1 MMMRTIS
8 LIGVVIPSAATTTTA
23 TGIIPIPLPI
33 PVSVSLFA
41 LHILVPCGQS
51 RKYILSVIFWCS
63 GMLRHLVYAYN
74 TALVKNENGN
84 ENNIQNIK
92 DIIRDV
98 TDKPKKET
106 IFVTLVSVL
115 LTIMAPTITFQ
126 TLPT

>member
-1 MMMRTIS
+1 
-8 LIGVVIPSAATTTTA
+8 
-23 TGIIPIPLPI
+23 
-33 PVSVSLFA
+33 
-41 LHILVPCGQS
+41 
-51 RKYILSVIFWCS
+51 
-63 GMLRHLVYAYN
+63 MLRHLVYAYN

-106 IFVTLVSVL
+106 TFVTLVSVL